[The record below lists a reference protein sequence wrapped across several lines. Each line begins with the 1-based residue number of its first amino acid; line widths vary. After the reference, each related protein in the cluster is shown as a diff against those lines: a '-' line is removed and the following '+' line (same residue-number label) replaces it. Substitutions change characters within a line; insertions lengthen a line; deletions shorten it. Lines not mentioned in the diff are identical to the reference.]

1 MTSTQN
7 PSCHCSAVGILAGTC
22 EGAKHPLSVWLDS
35 APAYLLSEV
44 RVKKKYEKETSLVYR

>member
-7 PSCHCSAVGILAGTC
+7 PSCHRSAVGILAGTC

-44 RVKKKYEKETSLVYR
+44 RVKKKYERETPLV